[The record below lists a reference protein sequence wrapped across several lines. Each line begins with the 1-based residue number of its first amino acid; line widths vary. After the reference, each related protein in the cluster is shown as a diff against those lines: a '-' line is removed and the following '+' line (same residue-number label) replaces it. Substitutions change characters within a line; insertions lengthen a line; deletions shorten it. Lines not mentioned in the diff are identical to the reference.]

1 MVVFLHQ
8 DILFEK
14 PKFLEVLIRYVEE
27 GPLGVYGLAGSLARK
42 KNRIIRQEWTEK
54 PGFELREVFSLDE
67 CLFVMRRELLDKCSF
82 DQETCDG
89 WHLYAVDFCCQCRVA
104 GFGSFLLP
112 AGARH
117 LSGGNQDKAF
127 YESEAKLAEKY
138 KNRFPMIFTTCTW
151 FYTGLLYRPFSVF
164 RAIRRNGL
172 MPHFSKIPR

>member
-14 PKFLEVLIRYVEE
+14 PKFLEVLIHYVKT
-27 GPLGVYGLAGSLARK
+27 GPLGVYGLAGSLAQRSH
-42 KNRIIRQEWTEK
+42 RVVLQEWTEE
-54 PGFELREVFSLDE
+54 PGLELQEVFSLDE
-67 CLFVMRRELLDKCSF
+67 CLIAMGRELFDKYLF
-82 DQETCDG
+82 DEEACDG
-89 WHLYAVDFCCQCRVA
+89 WHLYAVDLCSQCRVA
-104 GFGSFLLP
+104 GYKSFLLP

-151 FYTGLLYRPFSVF
+151 FYTGLLYRPFCLY
-164 RAIRRNGL
+164 RAIRRKL
-172 MPHFSKIPR
+172 VKA